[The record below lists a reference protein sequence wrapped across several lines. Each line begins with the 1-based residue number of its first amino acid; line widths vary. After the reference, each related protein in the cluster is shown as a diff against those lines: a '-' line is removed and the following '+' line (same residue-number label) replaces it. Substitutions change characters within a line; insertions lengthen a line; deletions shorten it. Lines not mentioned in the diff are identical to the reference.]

1 MTRQRSLKDLLAG
14 LIFISLGLAFGYATL
29 DYEIGSAFRM
39 GPGYFPLV
47 LSGILTLLGVLIT
60 AQSFA
65 SGPDETPI
73 GRAPWLALVLIL
85 GGIVFFGAT
94 VRGLGLAPAL
104 FVTTFL
110 SAFASE
116 RTGIVG
122 ALALAAGLVAISMI
136 IFVWGLGIPLR
147 TVGPWLAF

>member
-1 MTRQRSLKDLLAG
+1 MTVQRSLKDLLAG
-14 LIFISLGLAFGYATL
+14 LIFIGLGLAFGYATL

-47 LSGILTLLGVLIT
+47 LAGILTLLGVIIT
-60 AQSFA
+60 VQSFA

-73 GRAPWLALVLIL
+73 GRVPWLALVLIL
-85 GGIVFFGAT
+85 GGVVFFGVT
-94 VRGLGLAPAL
+94 VRGLGFAPAL

-116 RTGIVG
+116 RTGIIG
-122 ALALAAGLVAISMI
+122 ALILAAGMVAISMV
-136 IFVWGLGIPLR
+136 IFVWGLGVPLR
-147 TVGPWLAF
+147 TVGPWLTF